1 MLGKNAQYDEC
12 KVYIGGMAY
21 ADSEEEY
28 EHNWAVIRSKYQ
40 FAVSYVETWH
50 AKRHLWSYAWTHTH
64 FNNGSTANSVAKS
77 SNAAYLGWMWRCVIT
92 KFGCDDIT

>member
-12 KVYIGGMAY
+12 KVYIDGMAY

-40 FAVSYVETWH
+40 FTISYIETWR
-50 AKRHLWSYAWTHTH
+50 AKRRLWSYA
-64 FNNGSTANSVAKS
+64 
-77 SNAAYLGWMWRCVIT
+77 
-92 KFGCDDIT
+92 